1 MPDRPFV
8 LDWATDWD
16 HIGRQYH
23 ESAPEVWDELRERCP
38 VAHTGRFEGAWLP
51 VLAADITAVAHDP
64 TTFSSVE
71 VNLFDVKPKRMLFVP
86 PITADPPDHT
96 AYRRVMLPR
105 FTLQEMDKLA
115 PATEAICNQLI
126 DRFINDGSA
135 DAGVDYA
142 QHVPTLVTAKLLGL
156 PDSDADQFRQ
166 WIHELIELGQ
176 DDIQIG
182 RRATLEVLDYFAD
195 QLNQR
200 RQQGGDDLTA
210 LVAKAEIDGV
220 PMPERT
226 QAAMLLVLLIGG
238 IDTTWTTLGAALLHL
253 ATHAEDQ
260 ARLRAEP
267 ELLETALEEFLRFYA
282 PVEIGR
288 LVTHDTEVG
297 GCPVAAGEHVW
308 LSYPAANRDPSV
320 FPDADRFI
328 IDRRENRHL
337 TFGVGVHRCLGSN
350 LARMELRVAL
360 DTWLKRV
367 PSFRVPDGRSI
378 GWSSGGNVRGPRE
391 IPVVF

>member
-1 MPDRPFV
+1 
-8 LDWATDWD
+8 
-16 HIGRQYH
+16 
-23 ESAPEVWDELRERCP
+23 
-38 VAHTGRFEGAWLP
+38 
-51 VLAADITAVAHDP
+51 
-64 TTFSSVE
+64 
-71 VNLFDVKPKRMLFVP
+71 
-86 PITADPPDHT
+86 
-96 AYRRVMLPR
+96 
-105 FTLQEMDKLA
+105 
-115 PATEAICNQLI
+115 
-126 DRFINDGSA
+126 
-135 DAGVDYA
+135 
-142 QHVPTLVTAKLLGL
+142 
-156 PDSDADQFRQ
+156 
-166 WIHELIELGQ
+166 
-176 DDIQIG
+176 
-182 RRATLEVLDYFAD
+182 
-195 QLNQR
+195 
-200 RQQGGDDLTA
+200 
-210 LVAKAEIDGV
+210 
-220 PMPERT
+220 
-226 QAAMLLVLLIGG
+226 MLLVLLIGG